1 MDNISFEWDDHKNQ
15 INIKKHQISFAEAM
29 SVFYDDY
36 AIVFDDPD
44 HSIEEDRFLIIGKTI
59 KEKTCIVSYCI
70 RKRDVIR
77 IISARKA
84 TKREREYYEENR

>member
-15 INIKKHQISFAEAM
+15 INFKKHHISFAEAM

-44 HSIEEDRFLIIGKTI
+44 HSVEEDRFLIIGKTI
-59 KEKTCIVSYCI
+59 KEKTYIVSYCI

-84 TKREREYYEENR
+84 AKREREYYEENR

>member
-1 MDNISFEWDDHKNQ
+1 MENVSFEWDDDKNQ

-44 HSIEEDRFLIIGKTI
+44 HFCQK
-59 KEKTCIVSYCI
+59 SYQK
-70 RKRDVIR
+70 RKRIL
-77 IISARKA
+77 
-84 TKREREYYEENR
+84 